1 MNIDYIIDKE
11 YVSHILF
18 SKTPVYEMTLDNKPF
33 ISVYNIDNIML
44 GVYYNSNFSYD
55 GVSNLSHDLYEHQ
68 LREINALNCV
78 CEDMFNSFSNM
89 TKYNIFEDIDVQH
102 YKQKFMDK
110 LKTQYDKFVEIIK
123 NLAP

>member
-18 SKTPVYEMTLDNKPF
+18 SEIPVYEMTLDNKPF

-44 GVYYNSNFSYD
+44 GVYYNSDFSCD
-55 GVSNLSHDLYEHQ
+55 MVSNLSHDLYEYQ
-68 LREINALNCV
+68 LKEINKLNHI
-78 CEDMFNSFSNM
+78 CEDMFNSFSKM

-123 NLAP
+123 SLNK

>member
-1 MNIDYIIDKE
+1 MNIDYIIDKD

-18 SKTPVYEMTLDNKPF
+18 SEIPVYEMTLDNKPF
-33 ISVYNIDNIML
+33 ISVYKINNIML
-44 GVYYNSNFSYD
+44 GVYYNSNFSCD
-55 GVSNLSHDLYEHQ
+55 MVSNLSHDLYEYQ
-68 LREINALNCV
+68 LKEINELNNIS
-78 CEDMFNSFSNM
+78 EDMFNSFSKM

-123 NLAP
+123 SLNK

>member
-1 MNIDYIIDKE
+1 MNIDYIVDKK

-18 SKTPVYEMTLDNKPF
+18 SEIPVCEMTLNNKPF

-44 GVYYNSNFSYD
+44 GVYYNSDFSCD
-55 GVSNLSHDLYEHQ
+55 IVNDLSHGLYEYQ
-68 LREINALNCV
+68 LKEINELNYI
-78 CEDMFNSFSNM
+78 CEDMFNSFSKM

-102 YKQKFMDK
+102 YKQKIMDK

-123 NLAP
+123 SLVP